1 MIKGMS
7 LAVETEPLP
16 LTTDA
21 GGTVRIAGTRVTLD
35 TVVEAFNEGLTAEE
49 IAQQYPVL
57 DLADVYA
64 VIGYYLHHRQQ
75 VQVYL
80 EERERTAAELRRR
93 IEAELPS
100 TGFRERLLARRRA
113 RQG

>member
-1 MIKGMS
+1 MR
-7 LAVETEPLP
+7 V
-16 LTTDA
+16 
-21 GGTVRIAGTRVTLD
+21 AGTRVTLD

-75 VQVYL
+75 VQAYL
-80 EERERTAAELRRR
+80 EERESTAVELRSR

-100 TGFRERLLARRRA
+100 PGFRERLLVRRRE
-113 RQG
+113 RRG